1 MKKITSLLILF
12 IAFYSVK
19 GYAQLAN
26 DGSYFWNLTSI
37 TYSAN
42 DKTELILSNKDHYSN
57 EINRFD
63 YFHFDLTAYRK
74 ISEKFSLGLGIRQTE
89 SYKPDRWNPGQSYLL
104 YGVYEFTPGNI
115 KIKFAN
121 RFQAKT
127 YKTSD
132 TQYELDN
139 ITNVDFFV
147 RSGNKLPKPYLMD
160 ELFFNLKLANVQT
173 LRLYGGFHLFR
184 NEHFGIDIFYCY
196 WKTRPES
203 EWKDYNVF
211 GLSSKIRI

>member
-12 IAFYSVK
+12 IAFYSVR
-19 GYAQLAN
+19 GFAQLAN
-26 DGSYFWNLTSI
+26 GGTYFWNLTSI
-37 TYSAN
+37 TYSVN
-42 DKTELILSNKDHYSN
+42 DKTELVLQNKDHYSN
-57 EINRFD
+57 EINHLD
-63 YFHFDLTAYRK
+63 YFHFDLTGFRQ

-89 SYKPDRWNPGQSYLL
+89 SYKPERWNPGQSYLL

-132 TQYELDN
+132 SQYEVDN

-147 RSGNKLPKPYLMD
+147 RSTGKFPRPYLMD

-173 LRLYGGFHLFR
+173 LRLYGGFRLIN

-196 WKTRPES
+196 WKTRLES
-203 EWKDYNVF
+203 DWKNYNVF
-211 GLSSKIRI
+211 AISTKFHI